1 MIPWVLS
8 DTNYVRG
15 PHQRLDT
22 SWTVFVGG
30 LHGMLNAGM
39 SISVLMKFEILS
51 EKGVHVKGW
60 GYAVHMITVLDF
72 NYTGQLVQVLTWV
85 SFT

>member
-1 MIPWVLS
+1 MPCNHKSICLWVQVQVIPWVLS

-39 SISVLMKFEILS
+39 SHE
-51 EKGVHVKGW
+51 
-60 GYAVHMITVLDF
+60 YR
-72 NYTGQLVQVLTWV
+72 
-85 SFT
+85 

>member
-39 SISVLMKFEILS
+39 LTYSIKFEILS
-51 EKGVHVKGW
+51 KKVFWCVKG
-60 GYAVHMITVLDF
+60 GHAMVSVLECNCQD
-72 NYTGQLVQVLTWV
+72 QVLE
-85 SFT
+85 

>member
-1 MIPWVLS
+1 MYSHLQVQVIPWVLS

-30 LHGMLNAGM
+30 LHGMLNAG
-39 SISVLMKFEILS
+39 ISLTSNNLLILNFD
-51 EKGVHVKGW
+51 KP
-60 GYAVHMITVLDF
+60 
-72 NYTGQLVQVLTWV
+72 
-85 SFT
+85 

>member
-1 MIPWVLS
+1 MQVQVIPWVLS

-39 SISVLMKFEILS
+39 STSVSMNFLNSFSKRCF
-51 EKGVHVKGW
+51 HVKGM
-60 GYAVHMITVLDF
+60 GYAVHM
-72 NYTGQLVQVLTWV
+72 
-85 SFT
+85 S

>member
-1 MIPWVLS
+1 MVIVALFVAAFFFSPKVQVIPWVLS

-30 LHGMLNAGM
+30 LHGMLNAGN
-39 SISVLMKFEILS
+39 
-51 EKGVHVKGW
+51 G
-60 GYAVHMITVLDF
+60 
-72 NYTGQLVQVLTWV
+72 
-85 SFT
+85 

>member
-39 SISVLMKFEILS
+39 FTSVFIKFEILS
-51 EKGVHVKGW
+51 LKSVF
-60 GYAVHMITVLDF
+60 I
-72 NYTGQLVQVLTWV
+72 
-85 SFT
+85 

>member
-1 MIPWVLS
+1 MVKLLHFLLLHFFLPKVQVIPWVLS

-30 LHGMLNAGM
+30 LHGMLNAGNN
-39 SISVLMKFEILS
+39 
-51 EKGVHVKGW
+51 G
-60 GYAVHMITVLDF
+60 
-72 NYTGQLVQVLTWV
+72 
-85 SFT
+85 

>member
-30 LHGMLNAGM
+30 LHGMLNAGGTI
-39 SISVLMKFEILS
+39 ISNNNI
-51 EKGVHVKGW
+51 
-60 GYAVHMITVLDF
+60 
-72 NYTGQLVQVLTWV
+72 
-85 SFT
+85 

>member
-39 SISVLMKFEILS
+39 SPSVLMKFGILS
-51 EKGVHVKGW
+51 QK
-60 GYAVHMITVLDF
+60 AVLM
-72 NYTGQLVQVLTWV
+72 
-85 SFT
+85 

>member
-39 SISVLMKFEILS
+39 SISVLMKYEILS
-51 EKGVHVKGW
+51 QKGVF
-60 GYAVHMITVLDF
+60 M
-72 NYTGQLVQVLTWV
+72 
-85 SFT
+85 

>member
-39 SISVLMKFEILS
+39 ISVDETL
-51 EKGVHVKGW
+51 
-60 GYAVHMITVLDF
+60 
-72 NYTGQLVQVLTWV
+72 N
-85 SFT
+85 SFSKRCYFM